1 MGGKKYSV
9 ILMRDD
15 DHVRRYRMSSIWFRF
30 AIYSF
35 IFLIL
40 LSAGGIYLGL
50 KYWNKYLDVSATNE
64 ALQDEIQ
71 TQDVELERL
80 RNMERMVMAHQPLS
94 DNATAASNATGV
106 NATTE
111 AGATQQTNATPAA
124 AANTTA
130 EVNATPETNAT
141 PATAASPYEHVTPV
155 ELMQGLDKGETS
167 INELTLKET
176 GDGYAIHFMIRNEKN
191 RGALSGMV
199 SLALVDQDGA
209 IRPIDAPK
217 EALDFTIQR
226 FKTINVTFQKPEGLE
241 KDKVYGLL
249 IKVTNKPGELVFSK
263 VYHLPDILSS

>member
-40 LSAGGIYLGL
+40 VSAGGIYLGL
-50 KYWNKYLDVSATNE
+50 KYWNKYLDVSATNQ
-64 ALQDEIQ
+64 ALQEEIQ

-80 RNMERMVMAHQPLS
+80 RNMERMVMEHQTLP
-94 DNATAASNATGV
+94 DNATAEDNATGV
-106 NATTE
+106 NATAAVRATE
-111 AGATQQTNATPAA
+111 QANATPTETVATKA
-124 AANTTA
+124 
-130 EVNATPETNAT
+130 NATPEANAT
-141 PATAASPYEHVTPV
+141 PTAAVSPYEHVTPV
-155 ELMQGLDKGETS
+155 ELMQGLDKGETA
-167 INELTLKET
+167 INELNLKET
-176 GDGYAIHFMIRNEKN
+176 GDGYAIHFLIRNEKD
-191 RGALSGMV
+191 RGVLSGMV
-199 SLALVDQDGA
+199 SLALVDQEGA

-226 FKTINVTFQKPEGLE
+226 FKTINVTFKTPDGLE
-241 KDKVYGLL
+241 KDKTYGLL
-249 IKVTNKPGELVFSK
+249 VKVTNKAGELVFSK